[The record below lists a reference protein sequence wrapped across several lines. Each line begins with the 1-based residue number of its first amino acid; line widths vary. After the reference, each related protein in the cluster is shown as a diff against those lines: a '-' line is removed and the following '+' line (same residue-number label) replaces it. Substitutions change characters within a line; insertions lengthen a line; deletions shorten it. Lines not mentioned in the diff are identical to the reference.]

1 MGIPKKTIITLL
13 ISASLL
19 VNPVQISWP
28 DTKVNPKVNIEDIL
42 NSRIDNNYD
51 NDTFLVDYS
60 KMSISKIFESVFQLE
75 SIIQLK
81 YNVGSSSILLQSKN
95 SGTATTIN
103 ESTILEW
110 ALDKSEKYKYDKK
123 TLELKLNDIK
133 SGKIKERQFIYTVG
147 HIIHAFDPDESDIS
161 LPPSAQLDKTIVNPY
176 LIYKNKIVKLRV
188 IASNNNLDVA
198 LLETQD
204 KDIVLPSFPYK
215 LGDSDKLKVPN
226 FLYILGNPNMLGIDL
241 GIGTVSK
248 TYSPITGLG
257 EDKNNYFSIKY
268 GLNFGDSGGPV
279 IAILDGNFELVGINE
294 AKIGEAEM
302 MGIAIKINPHMNFIV
317 KELYF
322 KK

>member
-13 ISASLL
+13 ASVSLL
-19 VNPVQISWP
+19 VNPVQ
-28 DTKVNPKVNIEDIL
+28 VNPTIAQQKQNLESIL
-42 NSRIDNNYD
+42 DSRIDNEYD
-51 NDTFLVDYS
+51 NDTFLVNYS
-60 KMSISKIFESVFQLE
+60 KMSISRLLESVFQLE

-81 YNVGSSSILLQSKN
+81 YKTESSYFTLQTRN
-95 SGTATTIN
+95 SGAATAIN

-110 ALDKSEKYKYDKK
+110 ALDKGEKYKYDKK
-123 TLELKLNDIK
+123 ILETRLNDIE
-133 SGKIKERQFIYTVG
+133 SGKTKGRQFIYTVS
-147 HIIHAFDPDESDIS
+147 HIINAFDPDESNVS
-161 LPPSAQLDKTIVNPY
+161 LPPSAQLDKTIVSPY

-188 IASNNNLDVA
+188 VASNNNLDVA

-215 LGDSDKLKVPN
+215 LGNSDKLKVPN
-226 FLYILGNPNMLGIDL
+226 LLYIMGNPNMLGIDL
-241 GIGTVSK
+241 GMGSVSK
-248 TYSPITGLG
+248 TYSPIIGIG
-257 EDKNNYFSIKY
+257 ENKNDLFSIKY

-302 MGIAIKINPHMNFIV
+302 MGIAIKINPHINFIV